1 MILTLT
7 AIFFAVMAF
16 VVGGYVLLNR
26 RTLEAA
32 EVARSRLRVADGGGQ
47 AAAWRLLKDERISD
61 VPFLNRLLSGK
72 EWVDGLT
79 IQLTRAGSEL
89 KPVTFLMII
98 LLSGFVGTLL
108 GGKINGLSAI
118 FFMVAGWIAPF
129 MWLRWRQKKRI
140 RDFEQQLPDAIDML
154 VSAMKAGYSFQ
165 AATQFIGEEMIPPLG
180 PEFARFYDEQR
191 LGMDV
196 RSALVGMQARVESL
210 DLKMFVTAVLIQ
222 RETGGNLGE
231 VLSNLA
237 DLVRQRIAMRGQIQT
252 LIAEPKLSA
261 RFLAVLPVVVF
272 LILSAVNPH
281 FFDAMLAE
289 GSIGRAVI
297 TATAISV
304 VIGYMIMMRIADV
317 DV

>member
-1 MILTLT
+1 VILTLT
-7 AIFFAVMAF
+7 AIFFASMAF
-16 VVGGYVLLNR
+16 VVGGYVLVNR

-32 EVARSRLRVADGGGQ
+32 EVARSRLRTAEGPEKT
-47 AAAWRLLKDERISD
+47 WRLLKEEKISD

-72 EWVDGLT
+72 SWVDGLAV
-79 IQLTRAGSEL
+79 QLTRAGSDV

-98 LLSGFVGTLL
+98 LASGIFGTLL
-108 GGKINGLSAI
+108 GGKISGIAGA
-118 FFMVAGWIAPF
+118 FFMIAGWVTPF
-129 MWLRWRQKKRI
+129 LWVRRKQKKRI

-165 AATQFIGEEMIPPLG
+165 AATQFIGEEIIDPLG

-191 LGMDV
+191 LGVDV
-196 RSALVGMQARVESL
+196 RSALLGMQTRLESL

-237 DLVRQRIAMRGQIQT
+237 DLIRQRIAMRGQIQT

-261 RFLAVLPVVVF
+261 RFLAVLPVIVF
-272 LILSAVNPH
+272 LVLSAFNPH
-281 FFDAMLAE
+281 FFDPMLRE
-289 GSIGRAVI
+289 GSIGRLVLTISAV
-297 TATAISV
+297 SV

-317 DV
+317 DI

>member
-1 MILTLT
+1 VILTLT
-7 AIFFAVMAF
+7 AIFFASMAF
-16 VVGGYVLLNR
+16 VVGGYVLVNR

-32 EVARSRLRVADGGGQ
+32 EVARSRLRTAEGPEKT
-47 AAAWRLLKDERISD
+47 WRLLKEEKISD
-61 VPFLNRLLSGK
+61 VPFLNRLLSGQS
-72 EWVDGLT
+72 WVDGLAV
-79 IQLTRAGSEL
+79 QLTRAGSDI

-98 LLSGFVGTLL
+98 LASGIFGTIL
-108 GGKINGLSAI
+108 GGKISGIAGA
-118 FFMVAGWIAPF
+118 FFMIAGWVTPF
-129 MWLRWRQKKRI
+129 LWVRRKQKKRI

-165 AATQFIGEEMIPPLG
+165 AATQFIGEEIIDPLG

-191 LGMDV
+191 LGVDV
-196 RSALVGMQARVESL
+196 RSALLGMQTRLESL

-237 DLVRQRIAMRGQIQT
+237 DLIRQRIAMRGQIQT

-261 RFLAVLPVVVF
+261 RFLAVLPVIVF
-272 LILSAVNPH
+272 LVLSAFNPH
-281 FFDAMLAE
+281 FFDPMLRE
-289 GSIGRAVI
+289 GSIGRLVLTISAV
-297 TATAISV
+297 SV

-317 DV
+317 DI

>member
-1 MILTLT
+1 
-7 AIFFAVMAF
+7 MAF
-16 VVGGYVLLNR
+16 VVGGYVLVNR

-32 EVARSRLRVADGGGQ
+32 EVARSRLRTAEGPEKT
-47 AAAWRLLKDERISD
+47 WRLLKEEKISD
-61 VPFLNRLLSGK
+61 VPFLNRLLSGQS
-72 EWVDGLT
+72 WVDGLAV
-79 IQLTRAGSEL
+79 QLTRAGSDI

-98 LLSGFVGTLL
+98 LASGIFGTLL
-108 GGKINGLSAI
+108 GGKISGIAGA
-118 FFMVAGWIAPF
+118 FFMIAGWVTPF
-129 MWLRWRQKKRI
+129 LWVRRKQKKRI

-165 AATQFIGEEMIPPLG
+165 AATQFIGEEIIDPLG

-191 LGMDV
+191 LGVDV
-196 RSALVGMQARVESL
+196 RSALLGMQTRLESL

-237 DLVRQRIAMRGQIQT
+237 DLIRQRIAMRGQIQT

-261 RFLAVLPVVVF
+261 RFLAVLPVIVF
-272 LILSAVNPH
+272 LVLSAFNPH
-281 FFDAMLAE
+281 FFDPMLRE
-289 GSIGRAVI
+289 GSIGRLVLTISAV
-297 TATAISV
+297 SV

-317 DV
+317 DI

>member
-7 AIFFAVMAF
+7 AIFFATMAF
-16 VVGGYVLLNR
+16 VVGGYVLINR

-32 EVARSRLRVADGGGQ
+32 EVARSRLRAAEGG
-47 AAAWRLLKDERISD
+47 ATATWRLLKDEKISD
-61 VPFLNRLLSGK
+61 VPFLNRLLSGQS
-72 EWVDGLT
+72 WVDAIS
-79 IQLTRAGSEL
+79 IQLMRAGSEL

-98 LLSGFVGTLL
+98 LVSGLMGIVIGGRASGL
-108 GGKINGLSAI
+108 GAA

-129 MWLRWRQKKRI
+129 LWLRRKQKKR
-140 RDFEQQLPDAIDML
+140 RLEFEQQLPDAIDML

-191 LGMDV
+191 LGVDV
-196 RSALVGMQARVESL
+196 RTALVGMQGRLDSL

-237 DLVRQRIAMRGQIQT
+237 DLIRQRITMRGQIQT

-261 RFLAVLPVVVF
+261 RFLAVLPVIVF
-272 LILSAVNPH
+272 MVLTLMNPH
-281 FFDAMLAE
+281 FFDSMTAE
-289 GSIGRAVI
+289 GSIGRLVLTTSAIMVI
-297 TATAISV
+297 
-304 VIGYMIMMRIADV
+304 IGYMIMMKIADV
-317 DV
+317 DI

>member
-7 AIFFAVMAF
+7 AIFFATMAF
-16 VVGGYVLLNR
+16 VVGGYVLVNR

-32 EVARSRLRVADGGGQ
+32 EVARSRLRTAEGPEKT
-47 AAAWRLLKDERISD
+47 WRLLKEEKISD
-61 VPFLNRLLSGK
+61 VPFLNRLLSGQS
-72 EWVDGLT
+72 WVDGLAV
-79 IQLTRAGSEL
+79 QLTRAGSDI

-98 LLSGFVGTLL
+98 LLSGMFGTLL
-108 GGKINGLSAI
+108 GGKVSGIAGA
-118 FFMVAGWIAPF
+118 FFMIAGWVTPF
-129 MWLRWRQKKRI
+129 LWVRWKQKKRI
-140 RDFEQQLPDAIDML
+140 RDFEVQLPDAIDML

-165 AATQFIGEEMIPPLG
+165 AATQFIGEEMIDPLG

-191 LGMDV
+191 LGVDV
-196 RSALVGMQARVESL
+196 RSALVGMQTRVESL

-261 RFLAVLPVVVF
+261 RFLAVLPVIVF
-272 LILSAVNPH
+272 LVLSAFNPH
-281 FFDAMLAE
+281 FFDPMLRE
-289 GSIGRAVI
+289 GSIGRLVLTVSAV
-297 TATAISV
+297 SV
-304 VIGYMIMMRIADV
+304 VVGYMIMMRIADV
-317 DV
+317 DI

>member
-1 MILTLT
+1 VILTLT
-7 AIFFAVMAF
+7 AIFFATMAF
-16 VVGGYVLLNR
+16 VVGGYVLINR

-32 EVARSRLRVADGGGQ
+32 EVARSRLRAAEGG
-47 AAAWRLLKDERISD
+47 ATATWRLLKDEKISD
-61 VPFLNRLLSGK
+61 VPFLNRLLSGQS
-72 EWVDGLT
+72 WVDA
-79 IQLTRAGSEL
+79 ISVQLMRAGSEL

-98 LLSGFVGTLL
+98 LVSGLMGIVIGGRASGL
-108 GGKINGLSAI
+108 GAA

-129 MWLRWRQKKRI
+129 LWLRRKQKKRLLE
-140 RDFEQQLPDAIDML
+140 FEQQLPDAIDML

-191 LGMDV
+191 LGVDV
-196 RSALVGMQARVESL
+196 RTALVGMQGRLDSL

-237 DLVRQRIAMRGQIQT
+237 DLIRQRITMRGQIQT

-261 RFLAVLPVVVF
+261 RFLAVLPVIVF
-272 LILSAVNPH
+272 MVLTLMNPH
-281 FFDAMLAE
+281 FFDSMTAE
-289 GSIGRAVI
+289 GSIGRLVLTTSAIMVI
-297 TATAISV
+297 
-304 VIGYMIMMRIADV
+304 IGYMIMMKIADV
-317 DV
+317 DI